1 MVSIMSKNWKLA
13 KRENSIMRFSMTE
26 KEFMQKYDLDSKDID
41 YIADMISMRN
51 SLSDIANSMSID
63 IEDLQEFWG
72 DE

>member
-1 MVSIMSKNWKLA
+1 
-13 KRENSIMRFSMTE
+13 MRFSMTE

-41 YIADMISMRN
+41 YIADMLSMRN

-63 IEDLQEFWG
+63 IEDLQEFLG

>member
-1 MVSIMSKNWKLA
+1 MSKNWKLA